1 MALLGGLPGM
11 GSAFSGGGPSIAAPG
26 KMGIGKH
33 SGIAQHATNNVGKP
47 GRTENFGIT
56 HTSVGHVKA
65 PSASITG
72 GDPGMHSL
80 NRYGKGGG
88 GGLLAPAAGGAAP
101 GGVDPTAH
109 AGAKMIRGGAGTMR
123 THLREGGLGPG
134 TMGAPGPDLTNYSG
148 QGMDTE

>member
-1 MALLGGLPGM
+1 MALLGLPNM
-11 GSAFSGGGPSIAAPG
+11 GGFPSGGPSISTPG

-33 SGIAQHATNNVGKP
+33 SGVAQHATTNVGKP

-56 HTSVGHVKA
+56 HTSIGHMQA
-65 PSASITG
+65 PKASITG

-80 NRYGKGGG
+80 NRYGKSGGS
-88 GGLLAPAAGGAAP
+88 LLAPAAGGGP
-101 GGVDPTAH
+101 TGGVQPTAH
-109 AGAKMIRGGAGTMR
+109 PGVGMIRGGAGVMKS
-123 THLREGGLGPG
+123 HLREGGLGPG